1 MTIFC
6 SSPILEPIGYAAV
19 DDLAL
24 PRSEK
29 TTPVTISDEVL
40 LFLDPNGYFLA
51 WGDFEVVAFARL
63 DFGAEQHP
71 ATEDDPSGAGKASP
85 RSLNPRAPGTMA
97 IECSTHV
104 QPQTKRDR
112 GS

>member
-1 MTIFC
+1 MLLADFRTNR
-6 SSPILEPIGYAAV
+6 SAAA

-24 PRSEK
+24 QRPGKRLP
-29 TTPVTISDEVL
+29 PVTISDEVL

-85 RSLNPRAPGTMA
+85 RSLNPRAPGSMA